1 MRPISRRR
9 FRAYVS
15 PIHVIATMVLAMILG
30 CSSAKE
36 FVALRRVEFRFDS
49 ISDSRLVGIPLHRV
63 HSYTDLGATDLA
75 RLGVAI
81 IREDVPIDLTVHIE
95 GRNPESNNVTARM
108 VGMGWAYLVD
118 DREVVSGRLS
128 GATSFPPGEPRDV
141 PLLVTFNLM
150 DMFGDRRRDLVE
162 VALALAG
169 QRSSVHRVAMR
180 LTPAIETRGGRIRYP
195 VPITLDLSSPPAR

>member
-1 MRPISRRR
+1 MRLISRTR
-9 FRAYVS
+9 FRTHVS
-15 PIHVIATMVLAMILG
+15 PIHVIATLVLATVLG
-30 CSSAKE
+30 CSSTKE
-36 FVALRRVEFRFDS
+36 LVALRRVEFRFDG
-49 ISDSRLVGIPLHRV
+49 ISDSRLAGIPLHRV
-63 HSYTDLGATDLA
+63 HSYSDLGGLDLA

-81 IREDVPIDLTVHIE
+81 VREDVPIDLTVHIE
-95 GRNPESNNVTARM
+95 GRNPESNKVTARM
-108 VGMGWAYLVD
+108 VAMGWAYLVD

-128 GATSFPPGEPRDV
+128 RVTAFPPGEPRDV

-169 QRSSVHRVAMR
+169 QRSSVHRVALR
-180 LTPAIETRGGRIRYP
+180 LMPGIETRDGRIRYP